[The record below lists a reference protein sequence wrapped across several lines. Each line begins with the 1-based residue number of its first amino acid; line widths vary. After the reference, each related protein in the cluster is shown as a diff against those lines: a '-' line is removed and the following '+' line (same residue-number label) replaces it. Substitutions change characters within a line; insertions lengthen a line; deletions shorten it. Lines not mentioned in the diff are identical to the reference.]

1 MFDYDNK
8 FNYKK
13 GYLRDDKVP
22 AFIST
27 KINQSNKKELD
38 AEKIYD
44 ESSKANIGVINKQSS
59 MNSASLI

>member
-8 FNYKK
+8 FNYRK

-27 KINQSNKKELD
+27 KINQLNKKELD
-38 AEKIYD
+38 VEKIYE
-44 ESSKANIGVINKQSS
+44 ESSKANIGVISKQSS
-59 MNSASLI
+59 MNAANLL